1 MGSNAIPMCSDL
13 LQSEH
18 SLTRQVRE
26 EADNYRFGFIPKKAG
41 GGDLPV
47 TVFPSGLASQ
57 LGLRCRASRNF
68 QTKRELHHR
77 CSASLIPRIAIPSSP
92 THRQRSIAAASNS
105 AGTTQFHFLVLSG
118 HKLPRPAAACDA
130 PRTGSQPTRAAISAN
145 LVCDDFSAPSA

>member
-1 MGSNAIPMCSDL
+1 MRLGSNAIPMCSDL

-68 QTKRELHHR
+68 QTKERAPSSLFSLPHSSH
-77 CSASLIPRIAIPSSP
+77 CHPLIPDPSPALHRSRI
-92 THRQRSIAAASNS
+92 
-105 AGTTQFHFLVLSG
+105 
-118 HKLPRPAAACDA
+118 
-130 PRTGSQPTRAAISAN
+130 
-145 LVCDDFSAPSA
+145 